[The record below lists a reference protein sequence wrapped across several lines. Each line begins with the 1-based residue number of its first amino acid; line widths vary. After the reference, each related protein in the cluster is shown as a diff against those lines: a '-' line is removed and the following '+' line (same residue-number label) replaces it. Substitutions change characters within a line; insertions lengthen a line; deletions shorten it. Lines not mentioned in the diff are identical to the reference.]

1 MGIVVPPQCWLTV
14 QCSFNS
20 TNSRVRMVHTQAV
33 RNEHTDFFTWLGR
46 VLHEIDV
53 HIRLQTE
60 RRRSQTGRRRS
71 QTGADVRKQ
80 GADVRKQG
88 ADVRKQGADVRKQGA
103 DVCKQGADVCKQGA
117 DVSRLAARPFTENRN
132 ELPPTSAEFR

>member
-14 QCSFNS
+14 QCLFNS
-20 TNSRVRMVHTQAV
+20 TNSQVRMVHTQAV
-33 RNEHTDFFTWLGR
+33 RNERTDFFTWLSR

-60 RRRSQTGRRRS
+60 RRRLQTGRRRSQTGRRRS

-88 ADVRKQGADVRKQGA
+88 ADVRKQGADV
-103 DVCKQGADVCKQGA
+103 CKQGA